1 MSTISY
7 SRIVACSVIFL
18 ALAAEVVLV
27 PNVSQYP
34 IFLGRYS
41 ARALL
46 AIVGVALAT
55 VVVASAA
62 LKWPKVSQGLSLSAI
77 SVLVTVVVVEC
88 VARVVFQIYPTP
100 YRFQNDPLLF
110 HKWTPG
116 YESVEQWYSLAPEY
130 TMAISGQGLRNEV
143 VEIPKQDGTFRVLA
157 LGDSVTE
164 GPGVELE
171 QTFVKLVERSLQSD
185 FPKQRI
191 EIINA
196 GVGGYGIEQEYL
208 WLREYGLRFQ
218 PDIVLL
224 TVCLNDPSPFTP
236 PTRIYSMLREAQDFL
251 HRNSATYFY
260 FSESTLEA
268 RMRAAIMH
276 SKDLSW
282 RSRWRDK
289 LWVTDETSLTELI
302 KMSAEQ
308 DGWGLAWNDSAL
320 SYLRS
325 RLLDIV
331 YLTRAS
337 DILLLLA
344 ITPVDVQVYAETY
357 TPLDLE
363 KPQQWLAE
371 FAQTEQLPLVD
382 VLPAFRAYRDQLL
395 FYDHVHLSSSGHTI
409 VAEELHDSFMRL
421 MLAPIH

>member
-1 MSTISY
+1 
-7 SRIVACSVIFL
+7 
-18 ALAAEVVLV
+18 
-27 PNVSQYP
+27 
-34 IFLGRYS
+34 
-41 ARALL
+41 
-46 AIVGVALAT
+46 
-55 VVVASAA
+55 
-62 LKWPKVSQGLSLSAI
+62 
-77 SVLVTVVVVEC
+77 
-88 VARVVFQIYPTP
+88 
-100 YRFQNDPLLF
+100 
-110 HKWTPG
+110 
-116 YESVEQWYSLAPEY
+116 
-130 TMAISGQGLRNEV
+130 
-143 VEIPKQDGTFRVLA
+143 
-157 LGDSVTE
+157 
-164 GPGVELE
+164 
-171 QTFVKLVERSLQSD
+171 
-185 FPKQRI
+185 
-191 EIINA
+191 
-196 GVGGYGIEQEYL
+196 
-208 WLREYGLRFQ
+208 YGLRFQ

-409 VAEELHDSFMRL
+409 VAEELH
-421 MLAPIH
+421 